1 MFCNKQVQRP
11 VSKRYLLCPAALTI
25 RHLKKL
31 ISSKLDVTPEYQ
43 VCLLPAVLSLAGN
56 LSSALSLFY
65 VYTSDLE
72 FELDIMSQV
81 EALVGLSISPYGSPL
96 VTLFFAFSEHIVSQT
111 RGNNCP
117 KNVHSLSYTDSTII
131 INAMTSQFQFLV

>member
-1 MFCNKQVQRP
+1 MFCNKQVQRA

-43 VCLLPAVLSLAGN
+43 VCLLPAVLSPAGN
-56 LSSALSLFY
+56 LSLALSLFY
-65 VYTSDLE
+65 VYTADFE

-96 VTLFFAFSEHIVSQT
+96 VTLFFSFSEHIVSQT
-111 RGNNCP
+111 RGNNCR
-117 KNVHSLSYTDSTII
+117 KNVHYHIQTPLSS
-131 INAMTSQFQFLV
+131 

>member
-43 VCLLPAVLSLAGN
+43 VCLLPAVLSPAGN
-56 LSSALSLFY
+56 LSLALSLFC
-65 VYTSDLE
+65 VYTAHFE

-96 VTLFFAFSEHIVSQT
+96 VTLFFAFSEHISHRRAETTAGKTFTIVYRLHCHHKCDDVSF
-111 RGNNCP
+111 
-117 KNVHSLSYTDSTII
+117 S
-131 INAMTSQFQFLV
+131 F